1 MILEG
6 DVNFEVVFKGIRLFS
21 GNLDAVEGFVARQW
35 GSSETASEIGVK
47 VVPILSMAGRRR

>member
-47 VVPILSMAGRRR
+47 VVPILLMAGRRR